1 MAIKVGEVLAPVS
14 NGGAETIAGTIP
26 YRVRVAIRGSAD
38 ILFHA
43 WNNEA
48 VAEKGAAAK
57 GSRAKKSDNVES
69 YVYRCPNGN
78 IGIPGEYLRMA
89 LINTARYQQDPR
101 SPRKSAMDLFKAGVV
116 SLTPVADTGAK
127 AWDYLDRRRVVV
139 QRNAI
144 TRERPALREG
154 WEATF
159 ELLVTLPEYI
169 SPTLLLETIQQCGRI
184 NGLADFRPTYGR
196 FAVTGFSIIEP

>member
-1 MAIKVGEVLAPVS
+1 VATATATVLAPVS
-14 NGGAETIAGTIP
+14 NGGEADIVGTIP
-26 YRVRVAIRGSAD
+26 YRVRVSIRGSAD

-48 VAEKGAAAK
+48 VAEKAGAAK
-57 GSRAKKSDNVES
+57 GSKAKKTDNVES

-101 SPRKSAMDLFKAGVV
+101 SPRKSAMDLFKAAVV
-116 SLTPVADTGAK
+116 SLTPVADCGVKT
-127 AWDYLDRRRVVV
+127 WDYLDRRRVVV
-139 QRNAI
+139 QRNAV

-159 ELLVTLPEYI
+159 ELLVTLPEYV

-196 FAVTGFSIIEP
+196 FAVTGFTIIEP